1 MGLSQAVPCRELW
14 QVNKKMNNRNHGGG
28 FTLVEML
35 VVLVIIA
42 ILVGLI
48 SAVAYRG
55 IARAKVARIGME
67 ISQLSMALE
76 KYKQQMGEYPPD
88 FSDLSASGQALVL
101 RHIAR
106 AFPRFTVSTW
116 ANLRTEILNTTNP
129 QVDINI
135 ITLNPSTALRFWLGG
150 MPDAQGRPIG
160 FSKDPAHPFDNTTS
174 SRIGPFFEFDPGRL
188 PLQPT
193 SELGK
198 YYAKGVIPGTGQ
210 PYIYLRAELGQP
222 EPKREYFYYTG
233 TGYTFKQG
241 AASGAKPYWDQRNMG
256 WVNPD
261 SFQILCCG
269 LDGKFGK
276 ENVYPTGNITKPITD
291 TTPSS
296 IPSDVLTD
304 LNAAGTINN
313 ISDNPGNFDHIDDE
327 TNFTKGTIGDDL
339 P

>member
-1 MGLSQAVPCRELW
+1 MDLLQAVRCRE
-14 QVNKKMNNRNHGGG
+14 QNEVNKKLTNRKDRVG

-35 VVLVIIA
+35 VVLLIIVILA
-42 ILVGLI
+42 GLI
-48 SAVAYRG
+48 SAVTIRG
-55 IARAKVARIGME
+55 LHRAKVAAIGVE
-67 ISQLSMALE
+67 INQLSMALE
-76 KYKQQMGEYPPD
+76 KYKTELGGEYPPD
-88 FSDLSASGQALVL
+88 FSDLSSNGQTLIL

-106 AFPRFTVSTW
+106 AFPHYSISTW

-129 QVDINI
+129 AVDINT

-150 MPDAQGRPIG
+150 MSDAQGRPIG

-188 PLQPT
+188 QNNA
-193 SELGK
+193 
-198 YYAKGVIPGTGQ
+198 YYAPGIIAGTGQ

-222 EPKREYFYYTG
+222 EPKREYYNYNG
-233 TGYTFKQG
+233 TSYTFNRWPT
-241 AASGAKPYWDQRNMG
+241 SGTQITQPYWDQRNMG
-256 WVNPD
+256 WVNPA

-276 ENVYPTGNITKPITD
+276 ENVYPTVLTPDWTPITG
-291 TTPSS
+291 T
-296 IPSDVLTD
+296 IPADVLTALKND
-304 LNAAGTINN
+304 VIGNSFPA
-313 ISDNPGNFDHIDDE
+313 GNFDHIDDQ

>member
-1 MGLSQAVPCRELW
+1 MSKR
-14 QVNKKMNNRNHGGG
+14 NRGGG

-42 ILVGLI
+42 ILAGLI

-67 ISQLSMALE
+67 ISQLSQALNN
-76 KYKQQMGEYPPD
+76 YKTQFGEYPPD
-88 FSDLSASGQALVL
+88 FSDMSANGQALVL
-101 RHIAR
+101 RHIAS

-150 MPDAQGRPIG
+150 MSDAQGRPIG

-222 EPKREYFYYTG
+222 DPNKPGQTEQKREYFNYTG

-241 AASGAKPYWDQRNMG
+241 ATSGAKPYWDQRNMG

-269 LDGKFGK
+269 LDGKFGL
-276 ENVYPTGNITKPITD
+276 ENVYPSGILPKPFTNKQPPNPGETLLPGVPD
-291 TTPSS
+291 
-296 IPSDVLTD
+296 DVITD
-304 LNAAGTINN
+304 LNANVINAT
-313 ISDNPGNFDHIDDE
+313 DNPSNFDHIDDQ
-327 TNFTKGTIGDDL
+327 TNFTTGTIGDDMQ
-339 P
+339 